1 MTVNLTFRFTLKH
14 SSSCSYLKL
23 EGSRGVE
30 VSASSG
36 DLSVR
41 SLNNVNIV
49 SREGKVTAELESREL
64 GLDDFCFQIILTTAN
79 LHLPQLPTL
88 NTTSTSESRWIMDR
102 AVNIQSTFIIFVC
115 RRRPHSSVL
124 GRVYQV
130 CVCGGGRL
138 FLAPPDSAC
147 VANKEICF

>member
-1 MTVNLTFRFTLKH
+1 M
-14 SSSCSYLKL
+14 
-23 EGSRGVE
+23 E

-49 SREGKVTAELESREL
+49 SREGKVTAEPPGR

-79 LHLPQLPTL
+79 LHLPQLPAL
-88 NTTSTSESRWIMDR
+88 NTTSTSQSRWIMDR

-147 VANKEICF
+147 VANKEICL

>member
-49 SREGKVTAELESREL
+49 SREGKVTAQLKSPGR
-64 GLDDFCFQIILTTAN
+64 GLDCFCFQIILTTAN

-102 AVNIQSTFIIFVC
+102 AVNIQSTFIIFGC

>member
-1 MTVNLTFRFTLKH
+1 M
-14 SSSCSYLKL
+14 
-23 EGSRGVE
+23 E

-49 SREGKVTAELESREL
+49 SREGKVTAELESPGR

-88 NTTSTSESRWIMDR
+88 NTTSTSQSRWI
-102 AVNIQSTFIIFVC
+102 
-115 RRRPHSSVL
+115 
-124 GRVYQV
+124 
-130 CVCGGGRL
+130 
-138 FLAPPDSAC
+138 
-147 VANKEICF
+147 